1 MFKCPKGKLNIF
13 CFSQQNMRNR
23 INAHVHVH
31 ARKYQLRMQKSSQK
45 P

>member
-23 INAHVHVH
+23 INAHVHV
-31 ARKYQLRMQKSSQK
+31 RKYQLRMQKSSRK